1 VSRQFWQAKIEG
13 LCRSLGVSDGQAS
26 DSTMADR
33 MTDRAIAI
41 AAASD
46 RALLHLLPNCPPATE
61 VRHLLSG
68 DRLELPDSSSNISTL
83 DDRIAQWEQDHPLPA
98 TATPEQQQHHLKRKF
113 WWLWRCLP
121 AAVSEGN
128 PSLLLSPATTALPDV
143 SCWSAA
149 SLSAALAGALAGYDD
164 DATGDRPTLAIFS
177 FTPVQEL
184 IKASRKMRD
193 FWAGSWVLHYL
204 SAKICWRLAHQY
216 GPDSLIYP
224 SLFGQPLI
232 DCWLRQQWN
241 EFEPWIP
248 QPAPRRLLTAGFPNV
263 IFLVLP
269 AGKVKAAMQTARQTL
284 NQAWLQLGDLVYQE
298 LHDRRRWMGE
308 LQAESRTWNGW
319 LRHQWQPY
327 WSALPLGHP
336 EADLMRTVNGSAP
349 DLESWLQQQNRT
361 CALDRQP
368 ADALFSD
375 AETQLLQAVATRQE
389 GQQQAVQVNVGSW
402 WPYLFDQLRF
412 CLSSVKS
419 ARVWKLPTAFGPRST
434 ISGFGPVVYPH
445 DPQPNQKGKFTPITE
460 TNASQYWGEAAKLA
474 LGQGNDREQTQKQA
488 GLFDGR
494 EQLNASETLKR
505 VLHKVLGQN
514 GVLSLDEDA
523 IAAAY
528 PDLTSG
534 VAGYLKVYREA
545 QSDTASNRRS
555 HFNQVCEAI
564 IQQCPW
570 AKTVA
575 DEMRGKWGI
584 PWYDSEF
591 NPKKH
596 HPRLLNAGWLV
607 EDLDT
612 KELDDLREQLQH
624 AFAQDAKHQIDPLK
638 QQIVALKTTERIK
651 IQAILDSAYPNNN
664 PADWYVLAA
673 GDGDGMS
680 QWLKGTPLKHYED
693 YIPGS
698 FQPDSSLQT
707 AFNGFKAL
715 KKRMGPS
722 THNGL
727 SRALLDFANQL
738 VPYLTEERYAG
749 RLIYCGGDDVLAY
762 TNLWEWDRWLWD
774 IRQCFRGADD
784 PQDQFCSE
792 GDYWRW
798 EAGDSNPLLENRPLF
813 TMGSKATISFGL
825 VIAHHSVPLAI
836 ALENLWEAE
845 NKAKDHFCD
854 RAEPEKPNKKDAVQL
869 RVLYANGNCLK
880 ATSKFDAFQR
890 WQRLLPDPGDEK
902 ATLTAALFE
911 QAAQVWSQH
920 PAPVTEAIP
929 AWSQAFCSRREI
941 FSNDE
946 AAQTQFRDSLS
957 HFLTTLWN
965 TTPIDRQIEEIQNW
979 LKLAAFLIR
988 HRNIEVRPIN
998 N

>member
-1 VSRQFWQAKIEG
+1 
-13 LCRSLGVSDGQAS
+13 
-26 DSTMADR
+26 

-46 RALLHLLPNCPPATE
+46 RALLHLLPNSPPATE

-83 DDRIAQWEQDHPLPA
+83 NDRIAQWEQDHPLPA
-98 TATPEQQQHHLKRKF
+98 TATPEQQQHHLQRKF

-121 AAVSEGN
+121 AAVSERN

-149 SLSAALAGALAGYDD
+149 SLSAALAGAIAGYDD

-232 DCWLRQQWN
+232 DRWLRQQWDD
-241 EFEPWIP
+241 FGPWIQ

-284 NQAWLQLGDLVYQE
+284 NQEWLQLGDLVYQE

-308 LQAESRTWNGW
+308 LQVESRTWNGW

-349 DLESWLQQQNRT
+349 DLESWLQRQNRT
-361 CALDRQP
+361 CALDRDP
-368 ADALFSD
+368 ADALFAP
-375 AETQLLQAVATRQE
+375 AESQLLQTVAA
-389 GQQQAVQVNVGSW
+389 QQAVQVNVGSW

-460 TNASQYWGEAAKLA
+460 TNASQYWGEAAKLD
-474 LGQGNDREQTQKQA
+474 LGQGNDREQTQNQA

-596 HPRLLNAGWLV
+596 HPRLLNASWLV
-607 EDLDT
+607 EDLNT
-612 KELDDLREQLQH
+612 KELDDLCEQLQH
-624 AFAQDAKHQIDPLK
+624 AFAQDDKRQIDPLK
-638 QQIVALKTTERIK
+638 QQIVALKTAERGK
-651 IQAILDSAYPNNN
+651 IQAILDRAYPNNN
-664 PADWYVLAA
+664 PANWYVLAA

-693 YIPGS
+693 YIPSG

-774 IRQCFRGADD
+774 IRQCFRGAKD
-784 PQDQFCSE
+784 PQNQFCNE

-798 EAGDSNPLLENRPLF
+798 EAGDSNPLPENRPLF

-825 VIAHHSVPLAI
+825 VVAHHSVPLAI
-836 ALENLWEAE
+836 ALENLWDAE
-845 NKAKDHFCD
+845 DKAKENLYHNGCNLKDRKFCH
-854 RAEPEKPNKKDAVQL
+854 AKKDAVQV
-869 RVLYANGNCLK
+869 RVLYGNGNTLK
-880 ATSKFDAFQR
+880 PTAKFEIFNL
-890 WQRLLPDPGDEK
+890 WRLLLKPNPENPGFEPDS
-902 ATLTAALFE
+902 ALFE
-911 QAAQVWSQH
+911 QAAQLWEQH
-920 PAPVTEAIP
+920 PAPVPGAITP
-929 AWSQAFCSRREI
+929 WTKAFCSRREQLADDRNRYI
-941 FSNDE
+941 FQQRLSEFLFGIWLTMLVADDPKKTPQRRKEIRKKAE
-946 AAQTQFRDSLS
+946 AERD
-957 HFLTTLWN
+957 
-965 TTPIDRQIEEIQNW
+965 REIQNW

-988 HRNIEVRPIN
+988 NRNIEVRPMN
-998 N
+998 NEP